1 MAMVMLMVIV
11 IMIVIVIIVLVIVIL
26 IIVIVLVRVIG
37 IVIVLVIVIIMSIIV
52 IGMMIGIV
60 LVMIGIGTEIG
71 VGNCLRG
78 LKMSPSVASRGPIW
92 EPGGPGH
99 IKISVFFIYKFCAR
113 PDDAT
118 FSVPPRR
125 PVLGLFQERFY
136 RPDGSLWPKRGPK
149 TTPLGTQ
156 ESCSHAGAALYIQQ
170 SMVLQKDASAK
181 PSGSATEN
189 VANGTRAQKGT
200 PQSRPCGIQC
210 RPRKHP
216 CEISPVFCEGF

>member
-11 IMIVIVIIVLVIVIL
+11 IKIVIVIMLLVIVIL
-26 IIVIVLVRVIG
+26 TIVLLFVRVIE
-37 IVIVLVIVIIMSIIV
+37 IVIVLVIVMIISIIV
-52 IGMMIGIV
+52 IERMIGIV

-78 LKMSPSVASRGPIW
+78 LTMSPSVASRGPIW

-99 IKISVFFIYKFCAR
+99 IKNSVSYKFCAR

-136 RPDGSLWPKRGPK
+136 SPDGSLAQEGSQNHSPRDSKIVLSCRRGAIYSKINGFAKRCFREAERKRNGERRERHQSSKGDPPK
-149 TTPLGTQ
+149 
-156 ESCSHAGAALYIQQ
+156 
-170 SMVLQKDASAK
+170 
-181 PSGSATEN
+181 
-189 VANGTRAQKGT
+189 
-200 PQSRPCGIQC
+200 
-210 RPRKHP
+210 
-216 CEISPVFCEGF
+216 